1 MPTFAANLSF
11 MYQEVAFLDRFQL
24 AAQDGFQWIE
34 FLYPYSY
41 KADEIMQR
49 LNQYKLRQHL
59 FNISPGDESKGEK
72 GLSIFENRQA
82 DFTQNLENALTY
94 AKALQASR
102 LHLMAGILPSDAD
115 QLSARKTYLQR
126 IRQAANAAQPLG
138 IDIVIEPINTRN
150 APGYFL
156 NYQKDAVQIITELAI
171 PNVKLMMDLFH
182 AQIMEGDLEKKLQQF
197 IQHIGHIQIAGVPDR
212 HEPDTGEV
220 NYEHLFSV
228 IDALNYQGLIGCEYF
243 PKNNTSA
250 GLGWL
255 KPYL

>member
-11 MYQEVAFLDRFQL
+11 MYQEVEFLDRFQL

-41 KADEIMQR
+41 KAADIKQR

-94 AKALQASR
+94 AKALQVSR
-102 LHLMAGILPSDAD
+102 LHLMAGILPSGAD
-115 QLSARKTYLQR
+115 QLSARKIYLQR
-126 IRQAANAAQPLG
+126 IRQAANAAQSLG

-182 AQIMEGDLEKKLQQF
+182 AQIMEGDLEKKLHQF
-197 IQHIGHIQIAGVPDR
+197 IQHIGQI
-212 HEPDTGEV
+212 DTSPIPEK
-220 NYEHLFSV
+220 S
-228 IDALNYQGLIGCEYF
+228 II
-243 PKNNTSA
+243 NTFFQ
-250 GLGWL
+250 
-255 KPYL
+255 

>member
-11 MYQEVAFLDRFQL
+11 MYQEVEFLDRFQL

-41 KADEIMQR
+41 KAADIKQR

-94 AKALQASR
+94 AKALQVSR
-102 LHLMAGILPSDAD
+102 LHLMAGILPSGAD
-115 QLSARKTYLQR
+115 QLSARKIYLQR
-126 IRQAANAAQPLG
+126 IRQAANAAQSLG

-182 AQIMEGDLEKKLQQF
+182 AQIMEGDLEKKTAPIYSTYWPYSNCRSARSTRARYRRSQLSTPF
-197 IQHIGHIQIAGVPDR
+197 
-212 HEPDTGEV
+212 
-220 NYEHLFSV
+220 FS
-228 IDALNYQGLIGCEYF
+228 N
-243 PKNNTSA
+243 
-250 GLGWL
+250 
-255 KPYL
+255 

>member
-11 MYQEVAFLDRFQL
+11 MYQEVEFLDRFQL

-72 GLSIFENRQA
+72 GLSIFANRQA

-94 AKALQASR
+94 ANALQVSR
-102 LHLMAGILPSDAD
+102 LHLMAGILPSGAD
-115 QLSARKTYLQR
+115 QLSARKTYLER
-126 IRQAANAAQPLG
+126 IRQSANAAQAFG
-138 IDIVIEPINTRN
+138 IDIFIDPINTRN

-156 NYQKDAVQIITELAI
+156 NYQKDAVQIISELAI

-182 AQIMEGDLEKKLQQF
+182 AQIMEGDLEKKLYQF

-220 NYEHLFSV
+220 NYQHLFSV

>member
-11 MYQEVAFLDRFQL
+11 MYHEVEFLDRFQL

-49 LNQYKLRQHL
+49 LNQYKLRLHL

-82 DFTQNLENALTY
+82 DFTHNLENALTY
-94 AKALQASR
+94 AKALQVSR
-102 LHLMAGILPSDAD
+102 LHLMAGIVPSGAD
-115 QLSARKTYLQR
+115 QLSVRKTYLQR

-156 NYQKDAVQIITELAI
+156 NYQKHAVQIITELAI

-182 AQIMEGDLEKKLQQF
+182 AQIMEGDLEKNCTNLFNILGIFKLQEC
-197 IQHIGHIQIAGVPDR
+197 QI
-212 HEPDTGEV
+212 DTSPIPEK
-220 NYEHLFSV
+220 S
-228 IDALNYQGLIGCEYF
+228 II
-243 PKNNTSA
+243 NTFFQS
-250 GLGWL
+250 LTPSIT
-255 KPYL
+255 KD

>member
-1 MPTFAANLSF
+1 
-11 MYQEVAFLDRFQL
+11 V
-24 AAQDGFQWIE
+24 
-34 FLYPYSY
+34 
-41 KADEIMQR
+41 
-49 LNQYKLRQHL
+49 
-59 FNISPGDESKGEK
+59 
-72 GLSIFENRQA
+72 
-82 DFTQNLENALTY
+82 
-94 AKALQASR
+94 SR
-102 LHLMAGILPSDAD
+102 LHLMAGILPSGAD
-115 QLSARKTYLQR
+115 QLSARKTYLER
-126 IRQAANAAQPLG
+126 IRQAANAAQAFG

-156 NYQKDAVQIITELAI
+156 NYQKDAVQIISELAI

-182 AQIMEGDLEKKLQQF
+182 AQIMEGDLEKKLYQF

-220 NYEHLFSV
+220 NYQHLFSV

-243 PKNNTSA
+243 PKNNTST

>member
-182 AQIMEGDLEKKLQQF
+182 AQIMEGDLEKKLHQF

-243 PKNNTSA
+243 PKYNTSA

>member
-11 MYQEVAFLDRFQL
+11 MYQEVEFLDRFQL

-72 GLSIFENRQA
+72 GLSIFANRQA

-94 AKALQASR
+94 ANALQVSR
-102 LHLMAGILPSDAD
+102 LHLMAGILPSGAD

-126 IRQAANAAQPLG
+126 IRQAANAAQALG

-156 NYQKDAVQIITELAI
+156 NYQKDAVQIISELAI

-182 AQIMEGDLEKKLQQF
+182 AQIMEGDLEKKLYQF

-220 NYEHLFSV
+220 NYQHLFSV